1 MALQLPDVPLL
12 TCYMAA
18 GAQELAGSKSTPL
31 PQEEAVSTASPG
43 GLIGAP
49 SAELKQFTITNLFY
63 DINCR

>member
-1 MALQLPDVPLL
+1 
-12 TCYMAA
+12 MAA